1 MTLSAVARKSLSDLT
16 RRRGRAVFTI
26 AALAIAVASV
36 GLFALPTLMNRAMNR
51 EIAANKLAD
60 VTLTVKALPL
70 TAAQVQALGSLPNVA
85 AFDPK
90 STFGTYVYRGG
101 DWGRTFLIGKASFA
115 DQTVDAVTMSRGS
128 APGPG
133 EILTDVQNASYGH
146 GVGGAGQSV
155 RVRAGNGSAVS
166 LRISGEARNL
176 GGAQLIISDGI
187 PVLYSTAQT
196 VAALSGKPGYTE
208 FDFRLHDSST
218 AAARRTVQTIRQYLL
233 TVPGFT
239 GFSDLPQIRSAGDW
253 PGKSGFT
260 KITDISYVV
269 TLLALL
275 GALVLLSSTITA
287 LVAEQTPEIATMKA
301 IGAGRK
307 QIRRVYLRTAI
318 LLGALGALV
327 GAVVG
332 IVLSW
337 ALTSYFASS
346 LFAISAP
353 FSIDLPV
360 VVASIALGVIGPSL
374 AAMPAVRRAARLPL
388 AETLQATGSATGPEG
403 RLDRLLRRARFL
415 PRTAQIGLRSVSRRR
430 RRSLTTALQVALAV
444 ATLLAFIS
452 LATSVSNTVNQ
463 SWNHYHYN
471 IDAASVTGQALPPSA
486 GKLISSVPG
495 VARVQ
500 PLIDNSINLG
510 GQDGSV
516 WAVPDRPM
524 YSYHLVSGR
533 LLTPADTREQA
544 RVVVVEQSIASA
556 SNSHVGQRVSLRTAA
571 GNVPFTVVGIIS
583 DQQRSGTVLFVPLAT
598 MQSVLH
604 TPGAVN
610 WYWIQTTSGDHQ
622 LIDQTNSRIERVIA
636 VHGLQMKTTREY
648 VGEANDKAAYR
659 GITTALT
666 VLGLLIVAISMVA
679 LITTLT
685 MVVLERTREIGIL
698 RCIGAH
704 ARDVRRIFATEG
716 LTIALAGWLI
726 GIPLGFGLAHAVVA
740 LVQNVFNSHL
750 LFTFPAM
757 NIPIAL
763 IGTLILA
770 LLVIQIPLH
779 RAVRFKPGEALR
791 YA

>member
-1 MTLSAVARKSLSDLT
+1 MTISAVTRKSFSDLT
-16 RRRGRAVFTI
+16 RRRGRAFFTI

-36 GLFALPTLMNRAMNR
+36 GLFAVPTLMNRAMNG

-60 VTLTVKALPL
+60 VTITVKPLPL
-70 TAAQVQALGSLPNVA
+70 SAAQVKALGSLPNVA

-101 DWGRTFLIGKASFA
+101 DWGRTFVIGKASFA
-115 DQTVDAVTMSRGS
+115 DQTVDAVTVSGGS
-128 APGPG
+128 VPGPR
-133 EILTDVQNASYGH
+133 EILTDVQNAPYGH
-146 GVGGAGQSV
+146 GVGGMGQSV
-155 RVRAGNGSAVS
+155 RVRAGNGSVVS

-176 GGAQLIISDGI
+176 GGAQTIISEGI
-187 PVLYSTAQT
+187 PVLYTTAQT
-196 VAALSGKPGYTE
+196 VAALSGQPGYTE
-208 FDFRLHDSST
+208 LDFRLQDSST
-218 AAARRTVQTIRQYLL
+218 AAARQTVQTIRQYLQ

-239 GFSDLPQIRSAGDW
+239 SFSDLPQIRSAGDW

-260 KITDISYVV
+260 KFTDISYVV

-275 GALVLLSSTITA
+275 GALVLLSSTMSA

-307 QIRRVYLRTAI
+307 QIRRVYAHTAV
-318 LLGALGALV
+318 LLGALGALG
-327 GAVVG
+327 GAVLG
-332 IVLSW
+332 ILFSW
-337 ALTSYFASS
+337 ALTSFFASS

-360 VVASIALGVIGPSL
+360 VVASIALGVIGPPV

-388 AETLQATGSATGPEG
+388 AETLQATGSTTGPEG

-430 RRSLTTALQVALAV
+430 RRSLVTALQVALAV
-444 ATLLAFIS
+444 ATLLAFVS
-452 LATSVSNTVNQ
+452 LATSVSHTVTQ
-463 SWNHYHYN
+463 SWDQYHFN
-471 IDAASVTGQALPPSA
+471 IDAASVTGQPLSPSA
-486 GKLISSVPG
+486 GTLISSVPG

-500 PLIDNSINLG
+500 PLIDNSINLR

-516 WAVPDRPM
+516 WAVPDKPL
-524 YSYHLVSGR
+524 YGFHLVSGR
-533 LLTPADTREQA
+533 LLTPADTRTRA
-544 RVVVVEQSIASA
+544 RVVVVEQAIARA
-556 SNSHVGQRVSLRTAA
+556 SSTHVGQQVSLRTAA
-571 GNVPFTVVGIIS
+571 GQVPFTVVGIVS
-583 DQQRSGTVLFVPLAT
+583 DQQRSGTVLFTPLAT
-598 MQSVLH
+598 MQAVLH
-604 TPGAVN
+604 APGAAN
-610 WYWIQTTSGDHQ
+610 WYWIQTTSGNHQ
-622 LIDQTNSRIERVIA
+622 VIDQTNARIERVVA

-659 GITTALT
+659 AMTTALT
-666 VLGLLIVAISMVA
+666 GLGLLIVAISMVA

-685 MVVLERTREIGIL
+685 MVVLERTREIGML

-716 LTIALAGWLI
+716 LTIALAGWLM

-740 LVQNVFNSHL
+740 LVQNVFNQHL
-750 LFTFPAM
+750 LFTFPAI

-763 IGTLILA
+763 IGTLVLA
-770 LLVIQIPLH
+770 LLVIQIPLR

>member
-1 MTLSAVARKSLSDLT
+1 MTLSAITRKSVSDLT
-16 RRRGRAVFTI
+16 RRRGRAFFTI

-36 GLFALPTLMNRAMNR
+36 GLFAVPTLMNRAMNG

-60 VTLTVKALPL
+60 VTITVKPLPLSVAQVKAL
-70 TAAQVQALGSLPNVA
+70 GSVPNVA

-101 DWGRTFLIGKASFA
+101 DWGRAFVIGKASFA
-115 DQTVDAVTMSRGS
+115 DQTVDAVTVSGG
-128 APGPG
+128 AVPGPG
-133 EILTDVQNASYGH
+133 EILTDVQNAAYGH
-146 GVGGAGQSV
+146 GVGGMGQSV
-155 RVRAGNGSAVS
+155 RVRAGNGSVVS
-166 LRISGEARNL
+166 LRIRGEARNL

-187 PVLYSTAQT
+187 PVLYTTAQT
-196 VAALSGKPGYTE
+196 VAALSGQPGYTE
-208 FDFRLHDSST
+208 LDFRLHDSST
-218 AAARRTVQTIRQYLL
+218 AAARQTVRTIRQYLQ

-239 GFSDLPQIRSAGDW
+239 SFSDLPQIRSAGDW

-260 KITDISYVV
+260 KFTDISYVV

-275 GALVLLSSTITA
+275 GALVLLSSTMSA

-307 QIRRVYLRTAI
+307 QIRRVYARTAV
-318 LLGALGALV
+318 LLGALGALG
-327 GAVVG
+327 GAVLG
-332 IVLSW
+332 ILFSW
-337 ALTSYFASS
+337 ALTSFFASS
-346 LFAISAP
+346 LFAITAP

-360 VVASIALGVIGPSL
+360 VVASIALGVIGPPV

-388 AETLQATGSATGPEG
+388 AETLQATGSTTGPEG

-430 RRSLTTALQVALAV
+430 RRSLITALQVALAV
-444 ATLLAFIS
+444 ATLLAFVS
-452 LATSVSNTVNQ
+452 LATSVSNTVTQ
-463 SWNHYHYN
+463 SWDQYHFN
-471 IDAASVTGQALPPSA
+471 IDAASVTGQALSPSA
-486 GKLISSVPG
+486 GTLISSVPG

-500 PLIDNSINLG
+500 PLIDNSINLR

-516 WAVPDRPM
+516 WAVPDKPL
-524 YSYHLVSGR
+524 YGFHLVSGR
-533 LLTPADTREQA
+533 LLTPADTRTRA
-544 RVVVVEQSIASA
+544 RVVVVEQGIARA
-556 SNSHVGQRVSLRTAA
+556 SSTHVGQQVSLRTAA
-571 GNVPFTVVGIIS
+571 GQVPFTVVGIVS
-583 DQQRSGTVLFVPLAT
+583 DQQRSGTVLFTPLAT
-598 MQSVLH
+598 MQAVLH
-604 TPGAVN
+604 APGAVN
-610 WYWIQTTSGDHQ
+610 WYWIQTTSGNHQ
-622 LIDQTNSRIERVIA
+622 VIDQTNARIERVVA

-659 GITTALT
+659 AMTTALT
-666 VLGLLIVAISMVA
+666 GLGLLIVAISMVA

-685 MVVLERTREIGIL
+685 MVVLERTLEIGML

-716 LTIALAGWLI
+716 LTIALAGWLM

-740 LVQNVFNSHL
+740 LVQNVFNQHL
-750 LFTFPAM
+750 LFTFPAI

-763 IGTLILA
+763 IGTLVLA
-770 LLVIQIPLH
+770 LLVIQIPLR

>member
-1 MTLSAVARKSLSDLT
+1 MTLSAVARKSVSDLT
-16 RRRGRAVFTI
+16 RRRGRAVFTV

-60 VTLTVKALPL
+60 VTVTVKPLPL
-70 TAAQVQALGSLPNVA
+70 SAAQVQALGSLPNVA
-85 AFDPK
+85 AFDPR
-90 STFGTYVYRGG
+90 STFGTYIPKV
-101 DWGRTFLIGKASFA
+101 GRTFLIGKASFA
-115 DQTVDAVTMSRGS
+115 HQTVDAVTVTSGS
-128 APGPG
+128 PPGPG
-133 EILTDVQNASYGH
+133 ELLTDVQNAAYGH

-155 RVRAGNGSAVS
+155 RVRAGNGNVVS
-166 LRISGEARNL
+166 LPISGEARNL
-176 GGAQLIISDGI
+176 NGVQLIISDGI
-187 PVLYSTAQT
+187 PVLYTTAQT
-196 VAALSGKPGYTE
+196 VAALSGTPGYTE
-208 FDFRLHDSST
+208 LAFRLHDAST
-218 AAARRTVQTIRQYLL
+218 AAARQTVQTIRQYLR
-233 TVPGFT
+233 TVPGFA
-239 GFSDLPQIRSAGDW
+239 GFSDLPEIRSAGDW

-275 GALVLLSSTITA
+275 GALVLLSSTISA
-287 LVAEQTPEIATMKA
+287 LVGEQTPEIATMKA

-318 LLGALGALV
+318 LLGALGALA
-327 GAVVG
+327 GAVLG
-332 IVLSW
+332 ILLSW

-353 FSIDLPV
+353 FSVDLPV
-360 VVASIALGVIGPSL
+360 VVASIALGVIGPPL

-388 AETLQATGSATGPEG
+388 AETLQATGSTTGPEG
-403 RLDRLLRRARFL
+403 RLDRVLRRVRFL

-444 ATLLAFIS
+444 ATLLAFLS

-463 SWNHYHYN
+463 SWNQYHFN
-471 IDAASVTGQALPPSA
+471 IDAASVTGQALPSSA
-486 GKLISSVPG
+486 GRLISSVPG

-500 PLIDNSINLG
+500 PLIDNSINLR

-516 WAVPDRPM
+516 WAVPDKPM
-524 YSYHLVSGR
+524 YSSHLISGR
-533 LLTPADTREQA
+533 LLSPADTLARA
-544 RVVVVEQSIASA
+544 RVVVVEQSIARA
-556 SNSHVGQRVSLRTAA
+556 SNTNVGQRVMLRTAV
-571 GNVPFTVVGIIS
+571 GQVPFTVVGIVS

-598 MQSVLH
+598 MQSMLG

-610 WYWIQTTSGDHQ
+610 WYWIQTTSGNHQ
-622 LIDQTNSRIERVIA
+622 LIDQTNTRLERAFA

-648 VGEANDKAAYR
+648 VGAANDRAAYR

-704 ARDVRRIFATEG
+704 ARDVGRIFATEG
-716 LTIALAGWLI
+716 LTVALVGWLI

-740 LVQNVFNSHL
+740 LVQNVFNEHL
-750 LFTFPAM
+750 LFTFPAL
-757 NIPIAL
+757 NIPLAL

-770 LLVIQIPLH
+770 LLVMQIPLR

-791 YA
+791 YG